1 MHRNLIL
8 ILSEH
13 MRTIFITSLTLL
25 TFSICWSQP
34 RTNPKSVRAKGTYE
48 HVRTSTQFPEVL
60 DVFERQ
66 SVYSFDRQNT
76 NIGVTYER
84 PNSETTF
91 SIYVYPA
98 GAGTEDRFRTE
109 YLNSMQS
116 VANVND
122 GIGATQYPIRFEQGD
137 FKINGFAAE
146 LKKSDELSRLLLY
159 ECGSWFLKYR
169 VTSIELDSL
178 GMNDLVASIEEWFS
192 PSLVASR
199 GLLNPKADISFAQAA
214 FADSTM
220 LYTTMG
226 EAFKKMEWVME
237 NVDSVERRTGFP
249 GLYLELYTNA
259 IQERVELWKKS
270 NTTSSP
276 KTDELLSQYESI
288 VNSGFLKEFIMD
300 QFMMVMITPD
310 SLTLD
315 MDGYSTW
322 IQENPL
328 DINLNQFYYVI
339 SFSE

>member
-1 MHRNLIL
+1 
-8 ILSEH
+8 
-13 MRTIFITSLTLL
+13 MRSIFITSLTLL

-48 HVRTSTQFPEVL
+48 HSATSTQFPEIL
-60 DVFERQ
+60 GDFERQ

-84 PNSETTF
+84 PNSGTTF

-137 FKINGFAAE
+137 FRINGFAAE

-169 VTSIELDSL
+169 VTSNELDSL
-178 GMNDLVASIEEWFS
+178 GMNDLMTNLEEWFS
-192 PSLVASR
+192 PSVVASR
-199 GLLNPKADISFAQAA
+199 GLLNPKADINFARAA

-220 LYTTMG
+220 LYVSMG
-226 EAFKKMEWVME
+226 EAYKKLGWAMD
-237 NVDSVERRTGFP
+237 NIDSLERRTGFP
-249 GLYLELYTNA
+249 GLYLELYTTA
-259 IQERVELWKKS
+259 LKERVDLWKKCEFTLNPS
-270 NTTSSP
+270 
-276 KTDELLSQYESI
+276 TDELMTQYENL
-288 VNSGFLKEFIMD
+288 VNSGFLEEFIMD
-300 QFMMVMITPD
+300 QLMMVLITPED
-310 SLTLD
+310 LTLD

-322 IQENPL
+322 IKENPL
-328 DINLNQFYYVI
+328 DIDLNQFYYII